1 MQLIDGHAP
10 VGALVGAGVVGG
22 VVATTCGCDSP
33 LPPDNR
39 MSLIRALSSSVGDEE
54 KLYNFLV
61 KNFIFI
67 FVKVFYLSV
76 M

>member
-10 VGALVGAGVVGG
+10 VGALVGALVGAGVDGG

-39 MSLIRALSSSVGDEE
+39 MSLIRALSSSVISIVANC
-54 KLYNFLV
+54 LITHL
-61 KNFIFI
+61 
-67 FVKVFYLSV
+67 
-76 M
+76 